1 MNDIDKIYEIV
12 QDSKNGKL
20 KLPEITISLDNQTI
34 GLIVA
39 GVGGLFGLMFLGVYW
54 LIKSTLKK

>member
-1 MNDIDKIYEIV
+1 MSEIDKIYEIV

-20 KLPEITISLDNQTI
+20 KLPEIIISLSNETI

-39 GVGGLFGLMFLGVYW
+39 GVGALFGLMFLGVY
-54 LIKSTLKK
+54 LLLKATFKK